1 MTGGGSGGHITPLL
15 AVAEKIKKERP
26 DTKVFAVSERFG
38 KFNSLLDAAK
48 PIDQTYSI
56 FAGKLRRYHNEPWL
70 SRVLDIKTLLLNIK
84 DLFLLLIG
92 LFDAVF
98 VLLRIRPD
106 VIFIKGGYVGVPIG
120 LASRLLRIPYI
131 THDSDASAGLTN
143 RIIAPGAI
151 KNAVGMPAAMY
162 SYEKTKTV
170 YTGVPIREEYLNF
183 TKKDY
188 QSKRKDL
195 KVADDELLLVVIGGS
210 NGAQRI
216 DKIMHEILKH
226 LMVENPELRVIQQ
239 VGENNE
245 HIYEDY
251 PESLKA
257 RIHTDRFLSPLID
270 FLGASDLV
278 VSRAGATVIAELAAL
293 ERPSVIIPHPEL
305 TGGHQLENAK
315 LLQQKGAAI
324 VVDEQSALKDANMM
338 KKGLADLIKSQKLR
352 KKLAQNLHKSTPL
365 DASSKICDLL
375 LSTGVRN

>member
-56 FAGKLRRYHNEPWL
+56 FAGKLRRYHNESWL
-70 SRVLDIKTLLLNIK
+70 SRVLDIKTLLLNIR
-84 DLFLLLIG
+84 DLFVLLIG

-98 VLLRIRPD
+98 LLLRTRPD

-120 LASRLLRIPYI
+120 LASRILRIPYI

-162 SYEKTKTV
+162 SYEKTKTI

-188 QSKRKDL
+188 QAKRKDL
-195 KVADDELLLVVIGGS
+195 KVAEDELLLVVIGGS

-216 DKIMHEILKH
+216 DKIMHETLKQ

-251 PESLKA
+251 PENLKA
-257 RIHTDRFLSPLID
+257 RIYTDRFLSPLID

-315 LLQQKGAAI
+315 FLQQKDAAI
-324 VVDEQSALKDANMM
+324 VVDEQSALRDATMM

-365 DASSKICDLL
+365 DASSKICNLL
-375 LSTGVRN
+375 LSTGVRD

>member
-56 FAGKLRRYHNEPWL
+56 FAGKLRRYHNESWL
-70 SRVLDIKTLLLNIK
+70 SRVLDIKTLLLNIR
-84 DLFLLLIG
+84 DLFVLLIG

-98 VLLRIRPD
+98 LLLRTRPD

-120 LASRLLRIPYI
+120 LASRILRIPYI

-162 SYEKTKTV
+162 SYEKTKTI

-188 QSKRKDL
+188 QAKRKDL
-195 KVADDELLLVVIGGS
+195 KVAEDELLLVVIGGS

-216 DKIMHEILKH
+216 DKIMHETLKQ

-251 PESLKA
+251 PENLKA

-315 LLQQKGAAI
+315 FLQQKDAAI
-324 VVDEQSALKDANMM
+324 VVDEQSALRDATMM

-365 DASSKICDLL
+365 DASSKICNLL
-375 LSTGVRN
+375 LSTGVRD